1 MANRLP
7 IELRVA
13 FGICTGSRAVTLANS
28 AAAANLARTPA
39 AAVPQGAEQFFD
51 RDADRDV
58 HTVDYQA
65 AMNEKEPTIYKLR
78 DGATIS
84 AQVTGQVTGSG
95 LPVMLVHGFPLDH
108 SMWRYQVADLAAD
121 FQLIVPD
128 LRGFGRSGPARGM
141 MKMEDFADD
150 LVQLLDCLKV
160 ERAVFAGLSMGGY
173 VAWQFWKK
181 YSNRLHSLIICDSK
195 AAADSALT
203 AEARR
208 VMADRVRQS
217 GPDELVGT
225 MLPRL
230 FATSTIEQ
238 QPAIVASVRAV
249 MLNTNRETI
258 ASALEAM
265 AIRVDMTEELPRI
278 GVRSLLLVGEHD
290 VISPVQEMKSMAE
303 AIPNSQFAVIPDAGH
318 MAPLE
323 RPQEVNQLLRKF
335 LTSH

>member
-1 MANRLP
+1 
-7 IELRVA
+7 
-13 FGICTGSRAVTLANS
+13 
-28 AAAANLARTPA
+28 
-39 AAVPQGAEQFFD
+39 
-51 RDADRDV
+51 
-58 HTVDYQA
+58 
-65 AMNEKEPTIYKLR
+65 MNEKEPTIYKLR

-181 YSNRLHSLIICDSK
+181 YASRLRGLVLCDTRAVADTSDGVANRHRLASMVLENGPTVVS
-195 AAADSALT
+195 SA
-203 AEARR
+203 
-208 VMADRVRQS
+208 
-217 GPDELVGT
+217 
-225 MLPRL
+225 MLPNL
-230 FATSTIEQ
+230 LATTT
-238 QPAIVASVRAV
+238 
-249 MLNTNRETI
+249 NTNRPDIVSLLRETI
-258 ASALEAM
+258 HETPAKTIAAALRGLA
-265 AIRVDMTEELPRI
+265 RRPD
-278 GVRSLLLVGEHD
+278 VRSWLPQINVPSLLIVGEED
-290 VISPVQEMKSMAE
+290 KISTVAEMREMCA
-303 AIPNSQFAVIPDAGH
+303 AIPGAQIVVVPDSGH

-323 RPQEVNQLLRKF
+323 NPSVVNAAIRDF
-335 LTSH
+335 VR